1 MNGLMQVLTSEA
13 GLSLAI
19 TVFGSIW
26 TAFKT
31 SGVLKGKKKKKYRQA
46 LRVLEAGVAQ
56 TFQTYTE
63 AIKAGR
69 EDGKLT
75 EEEKKHA
82 RRLARDKARAIARR
96 EGLDLVKILGEDYL
110 DVWIR
115 KLVHKLK

>member
-1 MNGLMQVLTSEA
+1 MQRLLKVLIFS
-13 GLSLAI
+13 GWYKC
-19 TVFGSIW
+19 SILR
-26 TAFKT
+26 K
-31 SGVLKGKKKKKYRQA
+31 VREGKKKKKYRQA

-69 EDGKLT
+69 EDSKLT

-82 RRLARDKARAIARR
+82 RRLARDKARAIAQR

-115 KLVHKLK
+115 KLVRKLK